1 MHEFAS
7 FPFDPASP
15 TLRTLQ
21 SAMPASDEL
30 IADFNS
36 AHAAG
41 EEKLTRFLQ
50 DRVFSKNTSLHARF
64 PLSKRLMFAKAP
76 CTEKPGEELKA
87 RAAEMERNALKAVIN
102 LVEVSQLVNLPDL
115 LENRVVEECVALFN
129 SNGTYRKTQ
138 KSKLIHKLFL
148 QSVDLQEPYIAL
160 VDMGMIWRMATP
172 SAEDRQTQDG
182 TPYKWL
188 DYVHKVSS
196 IILARHGDADRIIC
210 VNDPYD
216 AAYSTKDNER
226 DLRVQGKA
234 HVPNTYMKLGDP
246 FPSAR
251 EFKTLVCSV
260 SNKGRLQKLIRSY
273 LTDLAQNV
281 DAEIVYSVG
290 SHCTNLSTQQP
301 MQNYSFDQSEADTIL
316 FSAYAVLRE
325 SGYSGPV
332 IIDTADTDAYVA
344 AAAISQQ
351 LPDML
356 CIKRKQETVLCR
368 SLGKSSVYDKVAKS
382 PVAQQQLLRCGDSLD
397 PEEEVVEELFEFT
410 QHVIYG
416 DKKSSTMAEARAAKW
431 KRMKNKSFIRLPPDA
446 DSLRQHCLRANFLAY
461 LVRHPSLKHHPSPL
475 GHGWER
481 LGGRC
486 CPVRHTR
493 PALPTHLPA
502 PGPAEESE
510 EDNESEEDEEEGD
523 DDVQRTDH

>member
-1 MHEFAS
+1 MKSGWLAI
-7 FPFDPASP
+7 
-15 TLRTLQ
+15 LQ
-21 SAMPASDEL
+21 NEKQLLVHSRNVNNVAQIRAAHNALANRKEAKRKHMECGPKRMREDEQCVQDLSAMPASDEL

-41 EEKLTRFLQ
+41 KEKLTSFLQ
-50 DRVFSKNTSLHARF
+50 DRVFSKNTSLHACF
-64 PLSKRLMFAKAP
+64 PLSKRLTFAKAP

-102 LVEVSQLVNLPDL
+102 
-115 LENRVVEECVALFN
+115 
-129 SNGTYRKTQ
+129 
-138 KSKLIHKLFL
+138 
-148 QSVDLQEPYIAL
+148 
-160 VDMGMIWRMATP
+160 
-172 SAEDRQTQDG
+172 
-182 TPYKWL
+182 
-188 DYVHKVSS
+188 
-196 IILARHGDADRIIC
+196 
-210 VNDPYD
+210 
-216 AAYSTKDNER
+216 
-226 DLRVQGKA
+226 
-234 HVPNTYMKLGDP
+234 TYMKLGDP

-251 EFKTLVCSV
+251 EFKTLLCSV
-260 SNKGRLQKLIRSY
+260 SNKGWLQKLICSY

-281 DAEIVYSVG
+281 DAEMVYSVG

-332 IIDTADTDAYVA
+332 IIDTADTDAYVV

-351 LPDML
+351 LTGML

-368 SLGKSSVYDKVAKS
+368 SLVTEEMADCIVQLHCITGCDANSGFYGKGKSSVYDKVAKS
-382 PVAQQQLLRCGDSLD
+382 PVAQQQHLQCGDSLD

-410 QHVIYG
+410 RHVLLLRHVIYG
-416 DKKSSTMAEARAAKW
+416 DKKSSTMAEAHAAKW
-431 KRMKNKSFIRLPPDA
+431 KRTKNKSFIRLPPDA

-461 LVRHPSLKHHPSPL
+461 LVPHPSLKHHPSPL
-475 GHGWER
+475 GHGWE
-481 LGGRC
+481 LVGGRC
-486 CPVRHTR
+486 RPVRHTR

-510 EDNESEEDEEEGD
+510 EDDEREEDEEEGD
-523 DDVQRTDH
+523 DDVQRRRGDSSESDDSESSEAECSDSD

>member
-1 MHEFAS
+1 
-7 FPFDPASP
+7 
-15 TLRTLQ
+15 
-21 SAMPASDEL
+21 
-30 IADFNS
+30 
-36 AHAAG
+36 
-41 EEKLTRFLQ
+41 
-50 DRVFSKNTSLHARF
+50 
-64 PLSKRLMFAKAP
+64 
-76 CTEKPGEELKA
+76 
-87 RAAEMERNALKAVIN
+87 
-102 LVEVSQLVNLPDL
+102 
-115 LENRVVEECVALFN
+115 
-129 SNGTYRKTQ
+129 
-138 KSKLIHKLFL
+138 
-148 QSVDLQEPYIAL
+148 
-160 VDMGMIWRMATP
+160 MGMIWRMATP
-172 SAEDRQTQDG
+172 SAEDWQKKDG

-251 EFKTLVCSV
+251 EFKTLLCSI
-260 SNKGRLQKLIRSY
+260 SNKGRLQKLICSY
-273 LTDLAQNV
+273 LTDLTQNV

-290 SHCTNLSTQQP
+290 SHCTNLSTLQP

-351 LPDML
+351 LPGG
-356 CIKRKQETVLCR
+356 EE
-368 SLGKSSVYDKVAKS
+368 
-382 PVAQQQLLRCGDSLD
+382 AQQKLLRCGDSLD

-410 QHVIYG
+410 RHVIYG
-416 DKKSSTMAEARAAKW
+416 DKKSITMAEARAAKW

-461 LVRHPSLKHHPSPL
+461 LVHHPSLKHHPSPL
-475 GHGWER
+475 GHGWE
-481 LGGRC
+481 LVGGRC
-486 CPVRHTR
+486 RPVRHTR

-510 EDNESEEDEEEGD
+510 EDDENEEDEEEGD
-523 DDVQRTDH
+523 DDVQRRRGDSSESDDLESSEAECSDSD